1 MIGRF
6 GKIGWLSEFIFEK
19 WQNMSKI
26 EIDEI
31 DRKILG
37 VLQSD
42 AHATSEKLSGIVGLS
57 PSPCARRVR
66 NLEASGVIKSYVA
79 VVDQVKVGLPISVFA
94 SIKLE
99 RQREEELDR
108 FAKAVMRWPEI
119 VECYL
124 MTGQRDYLLRIV
136 VKDLE
141 AYESFLKQKLTRL
154 EGVASIESSFAL
166 GQVKHSQALPISEHG

>member
-1 MIGRF
+1 MAKPI
-6 GKIGWLSEFIFEK
+6 
-19 WQNMSKI
+19 
-26 EIDEI
+26 IDAI
-31 DRKILG
+31 DRKILTI
-37 VLQSD
+37 LQSD
-42 AHATSEKLSGIVGLS
+42 AHATSDEISREVGLS

-66 NLEASGVIKSYVA
+66 NLEETGVIKSYVA

-108 FAKAVMRWPEI
+108 FASAVQRWPEI

-141 AYESFLKQKLTRL
+141 AYEAFLKRTLTRL

-166 GQVKHSQALPISEHG
+166 GQVKHAQPLPIE

>member
-1 MIGRF
+1 MP
-6 GKIGWLSEFIFEK
+6 
-19 WQNMSKI
+19 KI
-26 EIDEI
+26 EIDAI

-42 AHATSEKLSGIVGLS
+42 AHATTEELSEIVGLS

-66 NLEASGVIKSYVA
+66 NLEASGVIKGYVA
-79 VVDQVKVGLPISVFA
+79 VIDQLKIGLPISVFA

-108 FAKAVMRWPEI
+108 FATAVQRWPEI

-124 MTGQRDYLLRIV
+124 MTGQQDYLLRIV

-141 AYESFLKQKLTRL
+141 AYEAFLKQKLTRL

-166 GQVKHSQALPISEHG
+166 GQVKHSQALPIGDPG